1 MDKNKCPKLESQL
14 AFWKKMSEVEI
25 YISKLLKEDGGLPKY
40 IFQNYLKKMGGL
52 PKYIF
57 QNYLKKLPLKH
68 EPVVIFGISFPMN
81 SKQM

>member
-14 AFWKKMSEVEI
+14 AFWKKMSLPNI
-25 YISKLLKEDGGLPKY
+25 YISKLLKEDGVSQ
-40 IFQNYLKKMGGL
+40 I
-52 PKYIF
+52 YIF

>member
-25 YISKLLKEDGGLPKY
+25 YISKLLKEGGLPNKY
-40 IFQNYLKKMGGL
+40 ISKLLKEDGGL